1 MDKHY
6 KAIIISWFM
15 LLVFSIIFAIWTPD
29 PVIYGVIGYCL
40 GALVMILINFP
51 YISFLKN
58 QNDFYSKFIY
68 RIMKSKMELLLEL
81 KNITNKKNKK
91 KRKKK

>member
-6 KAIIISWFM
+6 KAIIIAWLM
-15 LLVFSIIFAIWTPD
+15 LLVFSIIFAIWTPNH
-29 PVIYGVIGYCL
+29 VTYGIIGYCL

-51 YISFLKN
+51 YIGFLKN

-81 KNITNKKNKK
+81 KNATSKKKE
-91 KRKKK
+91 KRKKKR